1 MVPVRSVFEQLS
13 RLVGRALAL
22 GEAASMLLAQV
33 VTIASIVLIGA
44 VGTKVLARWNSVNG
58 AL

>member
-1 MVPVRSVFEQLS
+1 MNLSHARNAFRRLLIDERGGEVIEWAMVAG
-13 RLVGRALAL
+13 LV
-22 GEAASMLLAQV
+22 V
-33 VTIASIVLIGA
+33 IASIVLIGA